1 MRCCEKGNRYQS
13 IGNNRQIMY
22 NVTRRET
29 MKYNFWCPGE
39 DCLAVGTP
47 AYSSM
52 G

>member
-39 DCLAVGTP
+39 DSNLHA
-47 AYSSM
+47 SRR
-52 G
+52 